1 MLHYVKYSG
10 LNILPYLILVAAKH
24 KSWIRPC
31 NDLWQVETIGDAYM
45 VASGLPQ
52 PSDHHAGEI
61 ADMSLE
67 ILAAVK
73 KFKIRHR
80 PGKQLQIR
88 IGVHSGPV
96 VAGIHDVTVTSLS
109 CSSSSSSSSSSNA
122 YIKCVN

>member
-1 MLHYVKYSG
+1 
-10 LNILPYLILVAAKH
+10 
-24 KSWIRPC
+24 
-31 NDLWQVETIGDAYM
+31 VETIGDAYM

-52 PSDHHAGEI
+52 PNEHHAAEI

-88 IGVHSGPV
+88 IGVHCGPV
-96 VAGIHDVTVTSLS
+96 VAGARDVIMTSFSRSKNL
-109 CSSSSSSSSSSNA
+109 NA
-122 YIKCVN
+122 

>member
-1 MLHYVKYSG
+1 MAGKL
-10 LNILPYLILVAAKH
+10 LLFLIFFTLLLLI
-24 KSWIRPC
+24 SS
-31 NDLWQVETIGDAYM
+31 NDCRQVETIGDAYM

-52 PSDHHAGEI
+52 PNEHHAAEI

-88 IGVHSGPV
+88 IGVHCGPV
-96 VAGIHDVTVTSLS
+96 VAGLL
-109 CSSSSSSSSSSNA
+109 NN
-122 YIKCVN
+122 Y

>member
-1 MLHYVKYSG
+1 M
-10 LNILPYLILVAAKH
+10 
-24 KSWIRPC
+24 
-31 NDLWQVETIGDAYM
+31 ETIGDAYM

-52 PSDHHAGEI
+52 PNEHHAAEI

-88 IGVHSGPV
+88 IGLHCGPV
-96 VAGIHDVTVTSLS
+96 VAGALNNYYIVLFYLFIILGCLDVF
-109 CSSSSSSSSSSNA
+109 SNLT
-122 YIKCVN
+122 

>member
-1 MLHYVKYSG
+1 M
-10 LNILPYLILVAAKH
+10 
-24 KSWIRPC
+24 
-31 NDLWQVETIGDAYM
+31 ETIGDAYM

-52 PSDHHAGEI
+52 PNDHHASEI

-67 ILAAVK
+67 MLAAVK

-96 VAGIHDVTVTSLS
+96 VAGVRYVIVTSLTAFLTFPKAPVTQPS
-109 CSSSSSSSSSSNA
+109 AS
-122 YIKCVN
+122 